1 MHAHR
6 RTPHAH
12 DTPAVGPRALRL
24 RYAAI
29 GSFMAF
35 TWIGEGNAPAWEH
48 ALRTLVILLI
58 LPPLL
63 LRTNLR
69 LTQEL
74 YETTRPTRVIAQLV
88 TARIV
93 IIAAAFGTSALV
105 GHLLDPHTGRSPV
118 VPAAGLVLLLLS
130 IPVQV
135 RRAHRTRADRSH
147 PSTRPTLSAPR
158 LIVAKLALIT
168 AALLAQL
175 LLGAYV
181 DNATYAVAA
190 AIAITATVLGPAAH
204 GWLLVAQAPAP
215 EREPVGDA
223 A

>member
-6 RTPHAH
+6 RNPHAH
-12 DTPAVGPRALRL
+12 DTSAAGPRMLRL
-24 RYAAI
+24 RYAAT
-29 GSFMAF
+29 GVFMAF

-48 ALRTLVILLI
+48 ALRTLVILLT

-63 LRTNLR
+63 LRTNRR
-69 LTQEL
+69 LTHEL
-74 YETTRPTRVIAQLV
+74 YETTRPTRVIVQLV

-93 IIAAAFGTSALV
+93 IIVAAFGTSALV

-118 VPAAGLVLLLLS
+118 LPAAGLALLLLS

-135 RRAHRTRADRSH
+135 RRAHRTRADRRH
-147 PSTRPTLSAPR
+147 PSSRPAPSAPR
-158 LIVAKLALIT
+158 LITAKLVLI
-168 AALLAQL
+168 AAGLLAQL

-181 DNATYAVAA
+181 DNATYVVAVA
-190 AIAITATVLGPAAH
+190 IATTATVLGPAVH
-204 GWLLVAQAPAP
+204 RWLLVTHAPAP